1 MQTKYKINNPLVISS
16 EKSEALED
24 AYELFVD
31 TFMEYADKH
40 DLSEEEI
47 FEFKNEIKK
56 AYLIQKSIYLLE
68 NKVNGFS
75 DFLNSALCK
84 IIKNEETDY
93 ITNIYY
99 KKNSQLI
106 TND

>member
-1 MQTKYKINNPLVISS
+1 MRTKYKTNNPLIVSS

-31 TFMEYADKH
+31 TFMEYAEKH

-56 AYLIQKSIYLLE
+56 VYVFQKSIYLLE
-68 NKVNGFS
+68 NKINNFS
-75 DFLNSALCK
+75 EFLNSALCK
-84 IIKNEETDY
+84 TIKNEETDY

-99 KKNSQLI
+99 KRNSHLI